1 MSKNLNHITIGR
13 GNGIVLIA
21 DKALDVSLVNNDT
34 IQIKLPPQDE
44 HPVNLHLDGTLGVE
58 YAKKTGLHIASI
70 HGESDRVFKARLDIA
85 SKNLAN
91 LAKSKRKLEEYAADG
106 EAQRLAN
113 LWNVTPIGD
122 NGAGKESVRVFDI
135 KNHRLIDAAWGEKP
149 NTKIPSIR
157 KYVENKDILNM
168 EDADIAKVKNLR
180 DEWLKP
186 ENLLIDGKSISDWK
200 LDNLYQFVPDE
211 QNKLTLEG
219 RSGFVRL
226 THLDGTQEDI
236 YLNDGDSIDAGSVKR
251 MEWVGEAPTL
261 FEHLTYGKHYQLVNG
276 DGVINGDYDWSTSNF
291 NPKRLTVFREFDHW
305 RKAIIDLVIER
316 IKDFWRIIGGV
327 CYAEVAHDEQKDG
340 TIFPI
345 MDLGEALKLT
355 RSEYKEQAIKVLIE
369 KGALII

>member
-1 MSKNLNHITIGR
+1 MSKKLNHITIGR
-13 GNGIVLIA
+13 GNGIVFIA
-21 DKALDVSLVNNDT
+21 DKVLDVSLVNDDT

-44 HPVNLHLDGTLGVE
+44 HPVNLHLDGTMGVE
-58 YAKKTGLHIASI
+58 HAKKTGLHIASI
-70 HGESDRVFKARLDIA
+70 SGESDRVFKARLDIA

-122 NGAGKESVRVFDI
+122 DADKESVRVFDI

-186 ENLLIDGKSISDWK
+186 ENLLIDGKSISDWE
-200 LDNLYQFVPDE
+200 LDNLYQFAPDE
-211 QNKLTLEG
+211 QNKFTLEG

-251 MEWVGEAPTL
+251 MEWVGEVPTL
-261 FEHLTYGKHYQLVNG
+261 FEHLEYGKHYQLVNG
-276 DGVINGDYDWSTSNF
+276 DGVIQGNHNWNPSLFS
-291 NPKRLTVFREFDHW
+291 PKRLTIFREFDHW
-305 RKAIIDLVIER
+305 RKEILKLVLER
-316 IKDFWRIIGGV
+316 IGDFWRIIGGV
-327 CYAEVAHDEQKDG
+327 CYAEVVTNERKDG
-340 TIFPI
+340 TIYPV
-345 MDLGEALKLT
+345 MDLSEALKLT
-355 RSEYKEQAIKVLIE
+355 RLQYKEQAMKILME

>member
-1 MSKNLNHITIGR
+1 MSKKLNHITIGR

-21 DKALDVSLVNNDT
+21 DKVLDVSLVNNDT

-58 YAKKTGLHIASI
+58 YAKKAGLHIASI
-70 HGESDRVFKARLDIA
+70 PNESDRVFKARLDIA

-106 EAQRLAN
+106 DAQRLAN

-122 NGAGKESVRVFDI
+122 DGAGKESVRVFDI
-135 KNHRLIDAAWGEKP
+135 KNHRLVDAVWDEKP
-149 NTKIPSIR
+149 NTKISSIR
-157 KYVENKDILNM
+157 NTDDL
-168 EDADIAKVKNLR
+168 LR
-180 DEWLKP
+180 
-186 ENLLIDGKSISDWK
+186 DGKSISDWK

-211 QNKLTLEG
+211 QNKFTLEG

-226 THLDGTQEDI
+226 TYLDGTQEDI

-251 MEWVGEAPTL
+251 MEWVGEVPTL
-261 FEHLTYGKHYQLVNG
+261 FEHLEYGKHYQLVNG
-276 DGVINGDYDWSTSNF
+276 NGVINGNYDWSTSNF

-305 RKAIIDLVIER
+305 REEILKLVIER
-316 IKDFWRIIGGV
+316 VKDFWRIIGGV
-327 CYAEVAHDEQKDG
+327 CYAEIAHDERKDG